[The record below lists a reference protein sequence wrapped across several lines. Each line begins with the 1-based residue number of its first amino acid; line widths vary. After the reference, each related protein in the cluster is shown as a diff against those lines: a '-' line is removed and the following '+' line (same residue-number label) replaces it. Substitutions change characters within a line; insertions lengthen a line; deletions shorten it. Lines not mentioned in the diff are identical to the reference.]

1 MSSLSATAIVEAVT
15 AGDAR
20 EPWHPVLGQQ
30 CGFQPAIFCSVMM
43 NLIKNPNI
51 NSNRLFRADILYDSL
66 GELDKQACHVSASA
80 GTVNAL
86 PRAIS
91 IEGFSCKRTLV
102 RLLVP
107 RNPQLDRALVQT
119 CHILHSISQGG
130 ENTLVVYL
138 PHVDDAAEIPF
149 YHPAVHGIAF
159 LHVWDLAEAEVG
171 NISIHYKLFRGSTA
185 DLTEPEIAPGLKR
198 VAFHLISTLH
208 KHGKGTK
215 AGYTKR
221 VHHDRVVPQQR
232 LQDTYSSLK
241 IAHAKRL
248 IENWVE
254 ETDPTKHVFED
265 LGIAAFLIE
274 LWRDM
279 YTLEANVSPEPERK
293 GDLNNSALNTQT
305 LAHKFPGF
313 VDIGCGN
320 GVLVEILKKE
330 GYTGWGFDA
339 RRRKTWETFSE
350 DIQANLKQMV
360 LVPAILGAQRSP
372 GAGEITNDQAPE
384 FLQSQDIVDIHDGNF
399 PHGTFIISNHADELT
414 GWTPLIASLS
424 KSPFL
429 IIPCCSHDLSGARFR
444 APAKPDDRGQ
454 LPSAYSSLIS
464 WVERLARDSGW
475 EVEKEVLR
483 IPSTRNIALIGRR
496 RQGGGTPLA
505 EILQREGGGDGWTRR
520 TLALTRKRS
529 TEH

>member
-1 MSSLSATAIVEAVT
+1 MPPLSAAAIAETAT
-15 AGDAR
+15 AGDAQ
-20 EPWHPVLGQQ
+20 EPWRPVLGQQ
-30 CGFQPAIFCSVMM
+30 CDFQPAIFYSVMM

-66 GELDKQACHVSASA
+66 GELGNRVCHVSTPAD
-80 GTVNAL
+80 TVNAL

-91 IEGFSCKRTLV
+91 IEGFICKRSLV

-119 CHILHSISQGG
+119 CHILESSSQG
-130 ENTLVVYL
+130 EESTLVVYI
-138 PHVDDAAEIPF
+138 PHVDSAAEIPF
-149 YHPAVHGIAF
+149 YHPAVYGIAF
-159 LHVWDLAEAEVG
+159 LHVWDLAEAKVG
-171 NISIHYKLFRGSTA
+171 HISIHYRLFRDAAT
-185 DLTEPEIAPGLKR
+185 DLAEPEIAPGLKR
-198 VAFHLISTLH
+198 IAFHLISTLH

-215 AGYTKR
+215 AGYIKR

-232 LQDTYSSLK
+232 LQNTYSRLK
-241 IAHAKRL
+241 ITHAKRL

-279 YTLEANVSPEPERK
+279 YASKADVSPEPQGK
-293 GDLNNSALNTQT
+293 GESNDSASNSQIPT
-305 LAHKFPGF
+305 HRFPGF

-339 RRRKTWETFSE
+339 RRRKTWDTFSG

-360 LVPAILGAQRSP
+360 LVPAILGGQLSP
-372 GAGEITNDQAPE
+372 EVGETTNDQPAE
-384 FLQSQDIVDIHDGNF
+384 SLLSRDFVGIHDGSF

-424 KSPFL
+424 ESPFL
-429 IIPCCSHDLSGARFR
+429 IIPCCSHNLSGARFR
-444 APAKPDDRGQ
+444 APAKPDGRGQ

-475 EVEKEVLR
+475 EIEKEVLR

-496 RQGGGTPLA
+496 QQSGGIPLA
-505 EILQREGGGDGWTRR
+505 EVLLREGGGDGWANRA
-520 TLALTRKRS
+520 LALTRKRP